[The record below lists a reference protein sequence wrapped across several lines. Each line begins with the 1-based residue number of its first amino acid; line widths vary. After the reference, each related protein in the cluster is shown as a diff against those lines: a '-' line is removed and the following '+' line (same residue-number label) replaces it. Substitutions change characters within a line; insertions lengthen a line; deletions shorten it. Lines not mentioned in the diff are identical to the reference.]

1 MSQEDAWSGRLA
13 DAVKTEFH
21 EDKSLVEL
29 LLVKATT
36 GDSVELVYR
45 TPGDV
50 YLRGIRLDI
59 ESVRQGPEVIRE
71 CTIEEL
77 ASYLIHLG
85 ICEPRALS
93 EFRPPDEHGV
103 AWLYTDLWLD
113 EIG

>member
-1 MSQEDAWSGRLA
+1 MSHEDTWSGRLA
-13 DAVKTEFH
+13 DAVNSQFH
-21 EDKSLVEL
+21 EDRTVVEL
-29 LLVKATT
+29 LFVKAPTR
-36 GDSVELVYR
+36 DSVELVYR

-59 ESVRQGPEVIRE
+59 ESVRQGPKVIRE
-71 CTIEEL
+71 STIEEL
-77 ASYLIHLG
+77 ASYLIHVG

-103 AWLYTDLWLD
+103 AWLHTDLWLD